1 MTKHDNQTF
10 RRQDSGACQSSPS
23 TNPWG
28 RGGGEVLSL
37 SPVPHKL
44 VRVLRFRDLVY
55 IDRAGKC
62 ALGNYRTTTLM
73 MNQ

>member
-1 MTKHDNQTF
+1 MLVSRLLPLT
-10 RRQDSGACQSSPS
+10 RGA
-23 TNPWG
+23 
-28 RGGGEVLSL
+28 GGGSL
-37 SPVPHKL
+37 ISLPRAPHKL
-44 VRVLRFRDLVY
+44 VRVLSFRDLVY

>member
-1 MTKHDNQTF
+1 MFVSSLLPLT
-10 RRQDSGACQSSPS
+10 RGA
-23 TNPWG
+23 
-28 RGGGEVLSL
+28 GGESL
-37 SPVPHKL
+37 ISLPRVPHKL

>member
-1 MTKHDNQTF
+1 MLVSRLLPLT
-10 RRQDSGACQSSPS
+10 RGA
-23 TNPWG
+23 G
-28 RGGGEVLSL
+28 GGGEVLSL

>member
-10 RRQDSGACQSSPS
+10 CRQDSGACQSSPS

-28 RGGGEVLSL
+28 RGGSL
-37 SPVPHKL
+37 ISLPRAPHKL
-44 VRVLRFRDLVY
+44 VRVLSFRDLVY

>member
-1 MTKHDNQTF
+1 MPPDAVPKYHLLRLLVNRLLPLT
-10 RRQDSGACQSSPS
+10 RGA
-23 TNPWG
+23 
-28 RGGGEVLSL
+28 GGKVLSL

-62 ALGNYRTTTLM
+62 ALGNYRTTTFM